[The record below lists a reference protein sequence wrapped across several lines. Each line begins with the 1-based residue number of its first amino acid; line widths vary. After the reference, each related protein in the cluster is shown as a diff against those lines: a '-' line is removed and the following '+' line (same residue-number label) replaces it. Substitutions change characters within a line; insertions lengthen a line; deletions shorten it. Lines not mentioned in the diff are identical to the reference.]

1 MTETRVQNSLAGF
14 PERMVLLDCE
24 TTGGKATRDR
34 MTEVALI
41 RVERGEVV
49 QRWQTLL
56 NPGMSIPPW
65 ITRLTG
71 IENGMVRDAPTFEDI
86 AAELEHLL
94 DGAVL
99 VAHNARF
106 DYGFLKNEFRRAGID
121 YSTRPLCSVKLSRK
135 LYPNVKGHG
144 LDALIRR
151 FGLQMDDRHRA
162 MADTDA
168 IWQFFQRVDA
178 EFEEDEI
185 RAVCSALLQRASL
198 PSQLAEE
205 EVDKLPATPGV
216 YRFHAGNGH
225 LLYVGKSVSIRDR
238 VMSHFAGD
246 HANRKGLEMCQHIE
260 HIDFTATPSDFGAQ
274 LLENHQIK
282 TLSPQYNRRQT
293 RVQKLFQFE
302 VTTPEDGY
310 PRLELVQADPERVEA
325 ITSRFGLFRTRRQ
338 ANLTLKK
345 LADIYGLCHRFTG
358 LENKQAGACFAHQ
371 LHRCAGACCGEEPVE
386 VYRLRVESAMAT
398 LKNQVWPYSGPIV
411 VCERAKQ
418 DDNDQYHLIDQWLY
432 FGSVRDNAEMEAL
445 LEGEGKPFFD
455 LDTYHI
461 LIRFLLNPQ
470 LMTQNRLSVVTLPEE
485 AEKKRRR

>member
-1 MTETRVQNSLAGF
+1 MTELAGF

-49 QRWQTLL
+49 ERWQSLI
-56 NPGMSIPPW
+56 NPGQSIAPW

-71 IENGMVRDAPTFEDI
+71 IDNTMVRDAPAFEDI
-86 AAELEHLL
+86 AEDLAERLK
-94 DGAVL
+94 GAVL

-135 LYPNVKGHG
+135 LFPGVKGHG

-151 FGLQMDDRHRA
+151 FGLQMEDRHRA

-168 IWQFFQRVDA
+168 ILQFFRHVDA
-178 EFEEDEI
+178 GFEDDEI
-185 RAVCSALLQRASL
+185 RAVCNGLLQHASL
-198 PSQLAEE
+198 PSQLPSS
-205 EVDKLPATPGV
+205 EVDKLPSSPGV
-216 YRFHAGNGH
+216 YRFHAENGH

-246 HANRKGLEMCQHIE
+246 HANRKGLEMGQHIH
-260 HIDFTATPSDFGAQ
+260 HIDFTQTPSDFGAQ
-274 LLENHQIK
+274 LLENLQIK

-302 VTTPEDGY
+302 VATPEDGY
-310 PRLELVQADPERVEA
+310 PRLELVQADPTCVDR
-325 ITSRFGLFRTRRQ
+325 ITSRYGLFRTRRQ
-338 ANLTLKK
+338 GMLALKK
-345 LADIYGLCHRFTG
+345 LADVYGLCHRLSG
-358 LENKQAGACFAHQ
+358 LEKKSSGTCFAHQ
-371 LHRCAGACCGEEPVE
+371 LHRCAGACCGEESASI
-386 VYRLRVESAMAT
+386 YQLRVESAMAT
-398 LKNQVWPYSGPIV
+398 LKNRVWPYEGPV
-411 VCERAKQ
+411 VVRETGKDE
-418 DDNDQYHLIDQWLY
+418 DDTHYHLIDQWLY
-432 FGSVRDNAEMEAL
+432 FGAVRYESDVEEL
-445 LEGEGKPFFD
+445 LCHSDTPFFD

-461 LIRFLLNPQ
+461 LIRFLLNPN
-470 LMTQNRLSVVTLPEE
+470 LMAQNRLSVMALPATAQRKKEG
-485 AEKKRRR
+485 AER